1 MVCSQSCYSENW
13 RNQEPATLM
22 NTDQRLDRLT
32 ERVDAIAQSVE
43 LLTTLHRDLEK
54 QTAARFAET
63 LQFINRLAHVA
74 EAHEQRLD
82 NLEGQ

>member
-1 MVCSQSCYSENW
+1 M
-13 RNQEPATLM
+13 T
-22 NTDQRLDRLT
+22 TDERLDRLT

-43 LLTTLHRDLEK
+43 LLTTLHRDLEQK
-54 QTAARFAET
+54 ADARAADTAARFADTATHFAET

-74 EAHEQRLD
+74 EAHEQRPD

>member
-1 MVCSQSCYSENW
+1 VTIDE
-13 RNQEPATLM
+13 
-22 NTDQRLDRLT
+22 RLERLG

-63 LQFINRLAHVA
+63 LSFINRLAHIA
-74 EAHEQRLD
+74 EAH
-82 NLEGQ
+82 G